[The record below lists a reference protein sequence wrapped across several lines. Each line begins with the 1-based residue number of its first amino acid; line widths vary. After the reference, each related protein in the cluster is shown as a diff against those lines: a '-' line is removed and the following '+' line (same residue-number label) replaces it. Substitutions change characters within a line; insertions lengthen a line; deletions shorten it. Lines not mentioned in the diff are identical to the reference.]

1 MDTNFA
7 TNLIMLQF
15 AWYVHCG
22 QPLKECLYI
31 PQIFLRK
38 LSSMCMPKW
47 RSLFGTVSSGVRTA
61 RTTLKY
67 SSQGTYKE
75 NKDGK
80 LTSYAVTLII
90 GVVFLGNQLM
100 GLLGKTLQLLSKH
113 LTRDTAALNI
123 MWETFSCSHWHSN
136 WTPCIIHITCY

>member
-1 MDTNFA
+1 
-7 TNLIMLQF
+7 
-15 AWYVHCG
+15 
-22 QPLKECLYI
+22 
-31 PQIFLRK
+31 
-38 LSSMCMPKW
+38 MCMPKW
-47 RSLFGTVSSGVRTA
+47 RSSFGTVSSGVRMA

-80 LTSYAVTLII
+80 LTSHAVTLII
-90 GVVFLGNQLM
+90 GVVFVGNQLM

-123 MWETFSCSHWHSN
+123 M
-136 WTPCIIHITCY
+136 